1 MKKQT
6 KDKNIII
13 KEDTEINDNNKGL
26 NKIVLKE
33 KSICCCGKIG
43 TKDCIFGACKNC
55 CKNEYCKKHSQQ
67 LKELIINSCVFCN
80 ANTKLK
86 CGNIYFCKS
95 CYKTNTKL
103 IDNILPKKYMFET
116 GNSEKCSCGLI
127 APTSCIFNSCRN
139 CCPSKFCQRHNKDI
153 NSLGQYNCSICS
165 KIYNINSMNSFYV
178 NSIDKITHY
187 CKKCYENNRI
197 FINNLIFKNAKEEE
211 IKKFRIK
218 VIETPEEILKKNKMK
233 ELQEKQ
239 QKDYEEFKMKL
250 EKYKEEILTDKKIK
264 NIEKN
269 ENFCLGELM
278 EQDIKYK
285 CPICKK
291 INKFEDTNSCINCD
305 RFICLS
311 NCCEIKMKECP
322 YTNCYHCSKG
332 YCNNNI
338 THYYCKDCFVDY
350 NKEIYEKYKGKPVS
364 NEILEEE
371 IFDLDDFSKS
381 KYELEFLCHLC
392 EDYYK
397 LNNSLIS
404 LCDRC
409 ENYVCKDC
417 GISRY
422 ATCGVPNCIYCINK
436 SCYNGEHYFFCK
448 QCAYEMLG
456 LESSEEEDEEKEIKV
471 KNRCSS
477 PVELASNKTEECNI
491 CFMNK
496 KNYACVPCGHLC
508 MCGDCANK
516 VDTKCPMCNAEF
528 TNIIKI
534 FG

>member
-1 MKKQT
+1 MNKQI

-13 KEDTEINDNNKGL
+13 KENAENNHNNKEL

-55 CKNEYCKKHSQQ
+55 CKNDYCKKHS
-67 LKELIINSCVFCN
+67 LHFKELIANNCVFCN
-80 ANTKLK
+80 TNTKLK
-86 CGNIYFCKS
+86 CSNIYFCKS
-95 CYKTNTKL
+95 CYKTNTKF

-116 GNSEKCSCGLI
+116 GKSEKCSCGLI

-139 CCPSKFCQRHNKDI
+139 CCPSKFCQRHNDDI
-153 NSLGQYNCSICS
+153 ISLGQYNCSICS

-178 NSIDKITHY
+178 NSIDKITNY

-197 FINNLIFKNAKEEE
+197 FINKLIFKNAKEEE
-211 IKKFRIK
+211 IEKFKIK
-218 VIETPEEILKKNKMK
+218 IIETPEEILKKKKKK
-233 ELQEKQ
+233 EQEEKEI
-239 QKDYEEFKMKL
+239 KEYEEFKMKV
-250 EKYKEEILTDKKIK
+250 EQYKDEILTDKKIK
-264 NIEKN
+264 NLEKN
-269 ENFCLGELM
+269 AKFCVGELIK
-278 EQDIKYK
+278 QNIKYK

-291 INKFEDTNSCINCD
+291 INNFEDTNSCINCN

-332 YCNNNI
+332 NCYYKI
-338 THYYCKDCFVDY
+338 TNFYCKDCFVDY
-350 NKEIYEKYKGKPVS
+350 NKEIYEKYKCKTVS

-381 KYELEFLCHLC
+381 NYELDFFCHLC
-392 EDYYK
+392 EDNYK

-409 ENYVCKDC
+409 ENYVCKEC

-422 ATCGVPNCIYCINK
+422 VTCSIPNCIYCINK
-436 SCYNGEHYFFCK
+436 TCYDGEYYFFCN
-448 QCAYEMLG
+448 QCAFEMLEIQ
-456 LESSEEEDEEKEIKV
+456 LSEDDQEIKV
-471 KNRCSS
+471 KNRSTS
-477 PVELASNKTEECNI
+477 PVELASNKIEECNI
-491 CFMNK
+491 CFINK

-516 VDTKCPMCNAEF
+516 VDSKCPICNTEF
-528 TNIIKI
+528 NNIIKI
-534 FG
+534 FS